1 LLQQKGFLHSSQDC
15 ARAVLQQSK
24 IGLTI
29 EQRQDNH
36 YDGSYVTLAGEIIL
50 EPKKGGLSLTFH
62 TALLR
67 QGSLGFDSLIHAWQL
82 NSVLLFKDN
91 AETLLWQN
99 WPVVCCWL

>member
-15 ARAVLQQSK
+15 TRAVLQQSK

-50 EPKKGGLSLTFH
+50 EPKKGGLHTTFKRFAFFAAKVLRHVFSLH
-62 TALLR
+62 
-67 QGSLGFDSLIHAWQL
+67 
-82 NSVLLFKDN
+82 
-91 AETLLWQN
+91 
-99 WPVVCCWL
+99 

>member
-15 ARAVLQQSK
+15 TRAVLQQSK

-50 EPKKGGLSLTFH
+50 EPKKGGLH
-62 TALLR
+62 TTTECAKR
-67 QGSLGFDSLIHAWQL
+67 YIINNFKMHNQL
-82 NSVLLFKDN
+82 FSS
-91 AETLLWQN
+91 TLKNRFL
-99 WPVVCCWL
+99 

>member
-15 ARAVLQQSK
+15 TRAVLQQSK

-50 EPKKGGLSLTFH
+50 EPKKGGLH
-62 TALLR
+62 TTYYPEP
-67 QGSLGFDSLIHAWQL
+67 QSTIHWYL
-82 NSVLLFKDN
+82 VGCML
-91 AETLLWQN
+91 TLLIVFAIRYVIGLD
-99 WPVVCCWL
+99 PLSS